1 MRYYTCDTSTIVSR
15 KLTDFPDN
23 FLFSGVVLLELMA
36 SATDESER
44 RRYEALA
51 LDYEKDDSLI
61 VPDLGDWVL
70 ASKVLYWLTQGRRRA
85 SQGRAPKL
93 LPGASQ
99 RMALDALIAAR
110 ARRWNAAIIT
120 DNWKDFRAIQRYCNV
135 KVVRASDFFK

>member
-15 KLTDFPDN
+15 KLTDFPDT

-93 LPGASQ
+93 FARRLPENGSRRLDSYQ
-99 RMALDALIAAR
+99 RDALER
-110 ARRWNAAIIT
+110 
-120 DNWKDFRAIQRYCNV
+120 DDYH
-135 KVVRASDFFK
+135 